1 MGRNLFK
8 LQTTSLLHKNKT
20 LTDNIEIANA
30 FNEHFSNAAVKL
42 AKNLPNS
49 NSHFSNY
56 LKSSNLSSIY
66 LFPTSFLELKRLIA
80 EIKPK
85 LSTGFDQI
93 PPIVLR
99 YLSDDALHAL
109 SYIFNLSLLQG
120 KFPDAFKKTKIVP
133 IFKKGDSKNLSNYRP
148 ISLLSS
154 FSKLLEK
161 IMYKRL
167 YNFLKCY
174 NILNAE

>member
-20 LTDNIEIANA
+20 LTDNVEIADA

-42 AKNLPNS
+42 ARNLLNS

-66 LFPTSFLELKRLIA
+66 LFPKSFLELKRRIA

-85 LSTGFDQI
+85 LSTGFD
-93 PPIVLR
+93 
-99 YLSDDALHAL
+99 
-109 SYIFNLSLLQG
+109 
-120 KFPDAFKKTKIVP
+120 
-133 IFKKGDSKNLSNYRP
+133 
-148 ISLLSS
+148 
-154 FSKLLEK
+154 
-161 IMYKRL
+161 
-167 YNFLKCY
+167 
-174 NILNAE
+174 

>member
-8 LQTTSLLHKNKT
+8 LQTTTLLRKNKT

-30 FNEHFSNAAVKL
+30 YNEHFSNAAVKL

-56 LKSSNLSSIY
+56 LKSSHLSSTY
-66 LFPTSFLELKRLIA
+66 LFPTSFLELKRLMA

-99 YLSDDALHAL
+99 YLSDDKLHAL
-109 SYIFNLSLLQG
+109 SYIFNLSLFDL
-120 KFPDAFKKTKIVP
+120 
-133 IFKKGDSKNLSNYRP
+133 
-148 ISLLSS
+148 
-154 FSKLLEK
+154 
-161 IMYKRL
+161 
-167 YNFLKCY
+167 
-174 NILNAE
+174 ILNAIHLIHIDFSPHLG